1 MPSLPPGL
9 KSFLSFVPFLET
21 LNTFLAPP
29 RGQARRGGLLVKSP
43 GIGRDRARH
52 AQLEASSLI
61 TEAPRWESGVGC
73 GVRGQ
78 SVPTCSHGPPQ
89 ATRQGFL
96 QRAFSQP
103 PALFGVDPG
112 GGPFPQS
119 EDDRGQVGE
128 IAGGHACHPSDAL
141 WVGREVRRTLW
152 GRGCQRGPENGGELT
167 GRGRAGP
174 FQVGAGRTGMGRG
187 VPPTEPQGQVSPA
200 LRRQCVH
207 LFSQ

>member
-1 MPSLPPGL
+1 MGQQSQEPHPEPDTSLPSSSPPGTRPDSPEVIAQPLTPLAFYHIFVPSLPPGL
-9 KSFLSFVPFLET
+9 KSYRSFVPFLGT

-52 AQLEASSLI
+52 TQLEASSLI

-78 SVPTCSHGPPQ
+78 SIPTCSCGPPP
-89 ATRQGFL
+89 ATRRGFL

-103 PALFGVDPG
+103 PALFGVDLG

-119 EDDRGQVGE
+119 GDDRGHVGE
-128 IAGGHACHPSDAL
+128 IAGGHSCHPVRCT
-141 WVGREVRRTLW
+141 VG
-152 GRGCQRGPENGGELT
+152 GQRSQEELSGE
-167 GRGRAGP
+167 GVSAGP
-174 FQVGAGRTGMGRG
+174 
-187 VPPTEPQGQVSPA
+187 
-200 LRRQCVH
+200 
-207 LFSQ
+207 